1 MKNLYIEDCLKTL
14 ERGLE
19 YDYVVASPPDFDEL
33 KKDTKDSSW
42 TYSDFLTSFAK
53 LLNPKGNF
61 VSICISD
68 RKSNGQVISKH
79 SMVIDVFKSLG
90 YILHTHKIWVKST
103 GTDMFRM
110 NYQHLLTFSRNKQG
124 RKLTSDFRP
133 DVFIINQSKWNSYSY
148 GMPVR
153 IIELLVSNYTDKGNV
168 VYDPFM
174 GSGTTA
180 EACINTKRKWIGSE
194 IDKEYCEI
202 IEDRISYIDESV
214 EKLIDAELVKLG
226 ISIPKKI

>member
-1 MKNLYIEDCLKTL
+1 MKNLYIENCLETL
-14 ERGLE
+14 KRNLE
-19 YDYVVASPPDFDEL
+19 YDYVVASPPDFNEL
-33 KKDTKDSSW
+33 KKDTEDSSW
-42 TYSDFLTSFAK
+42 TYSDFLKTFAE

-68 RKSNGQVISKH
+68 RKSNGQVISKS
-79 SMVIDVFKSLG
+79 SMVIEVFKSLG

-110 NYQHLLTFSRNKQG
+110 NYQHLLTFSRNKEK
-124 RKLTSDFRP
+124 RKLISDFLP
-133 DVFIINQSKWNSYSY
+133 DVFVINQSKWNNYSY

-153 IIELLVSNYTDKGNV
+153 IIELLVKNYTNKDSI

-180 EACINTKRKWIGSE
+180 EACFNTNRQCIGSE
-194 IDKEYCEI
+194 INEDYAKESL
-202 IEDRISYIDESV
+202 DRMKS
-214 EKLIDAELVKLG
+214 L
-226 ISIPKKI
+226 

>member
-1 MKNLYIEDCLKTL
+1 MKNLYIESCLDTL
-14 ERGLE
+14 KRNLE
-19 YDYVVASPPDFDEL
+19 YDYVVASPPDFNEL
-33 KKDTKDSSW
+33 KKDTEDSSW
-42 TYSDFLTSFAK
+42 TYSDFLKTFAE

-68 RKSNGQVISKH
+68 RKSQGQVISKS
-79 SMVIDVFKSLG
+79 SMVIEVFKSLG

-110 NYQHLLTFSRNKQG
+110 NYQHLLTFSRNKEK
-124 RKLTSDFRP
+124 RKLISDFLP
-133 DVFIINQSKWNSYSY
+133 DVFVVNQSKWNNYSY

-153 IIELLVSNYTDKGNV
+153 IIELLVKNYTNKDSI

-180 EACINTKRKWIGSE
+180 EACFNTNRQCIGSE
-194 IDKEYCEI
+194 INEDYAKESL
-202 IEDRISYIDESV
+202 DRMKS
-214 EKLIDAELVKLG
+214 L
-226 ISIPKKI
+226 

>member
-1 MKNLYIEDCLKTL
+1 MKNLYIENCLDTL
-14 ERGLE
+14 KRNLE
-19 YDYVVASPPDFDEL
+19 YDYVVASPPDFNEL
-33 KKDTKDSSW
+33 KKDTEDSSW
-42 TYSDFLTSFAK
+42 TYSDFLKTFAE

-68 RKSNGQVISKH
+68 RKSNGQVISKS
-79 SMVIDVFKSLG
+79 SMVIEVFKSLG

-110 NYQHLLTFSRNKQG
+110 NYQHLLTFSRNKEK
-124 RKLTSDFRP
+124 RKLISDFLP
-133 DVFIINQSKWNSYSY
+133 DVFVVNQSKWNNYSY

-153 IIELLVSNYTDKGNV
+153 IIELLVKNYTNKDSI

-180 EACINTKRKWIGSE
+180 EACFNTNRQCIGSE
-194 IDKEYCEI
+194 INEDYAKESL
-202 IEDRISYIDESV
+202 DRMKS
-214 EKLIDAELVKLG
+214 L
-226 ISIPKKI
+226 

>member
-14 ERGLE
+14 ERGLD
-19 YDYVVASPPDFDEL
+19 YDYVVTSPPDFDEL
-33 KKDTKDSSW
+33 KKNTKDTKFS
-42 TYSDFLTSFAK
+42 YSKFLKTFAE

-79 SMVIDVFKSLG
+79 SMVIDVFKSLK
-90 YILHTHKIWVKST
+90 YTLHTHKIWVKSIN
-103 GTDMFRM
+103 TDMFRM
-110 NYQHLLTFSRNKQG
+110 SYQHILTFSRNKQG
-124 RKLTSDFRP
+124 RKLISDFRP
-133 DVFIINQSKWNSYSY
+133 DIFVINQSKWNNYSY

-153 IIELLVSNYTDKGNV
+153 IIELLVNNYTDKNSM

-180 EACINTKRKWIGSE
+180 VACIRNNRQWIGSE
-194 IDKEYCEI
+194 ISKEYAKESQN
-202 IEDRISYIDESV
+202 RIKS
-214 EKLIDAELVKLG
+214 L
-226 ISIPKKI
+226 

>member
-1 MKNLYIEDCLKTL
+1 MKNLYIENCLDTL
-14 ERGLE
+14 KRNLE
-19 YDYVVASPPDFDEL
+19 YDYVVASPPDFNEL
-33 KKDTKDSSW
+33 KKDTEDSSW
-42 TYSDFLTSFAK
+42 TYSDFLKTFAE

-68 RKSNGQVISKH
+68 RKSNGQVISKS
-79 SMVIDVFKSLG
+79 SMVIEVFKSLG

-110 NYQHLLTFSRNKQG
+110 NYQHLLTFSRNKEK
-124 RKLTSDFRP
+124 RKLISDFLP
-133 DVFIINQSKWNSYSY
+133 DVFVINQSKWNNYSY

-153 IIELLVSNYTDKGNV
+153 IIELLVKNYTNKDSI

-180 EACINTKRKWIGSE
+180 EACFNTNRQCIGSE
-194 IDKEYCEI
+194 INEDYAKESL
-202 IEDRISYIDESV
+202 DRMKS
-214 EKLIDAELVKLG
+214 L
-226 ISIPKKI
+226 

>member
-1 MKNLYIEDCLKTL
+1 MTIANQLYIEDCLKTL
-14 ERGLE
+14 KRDLK
-19 YDYVVASPPDFDEL
+19 YDYIITSPPDFNEL
-33 KKDTKDSSW
+33 GKNTKWSY
-42 TYSDFLTSFAK
+42 TEFLESFSK

-68 RKSNGQVISKH
+68 RKNGGQVISKH

-103 GTDMFRM
+103 GIDTMRL
-110 NYQHLLTFSRNKQG
+110 NYQHLLTFSRNKQS
-124 RKLTSDFRP
+124 RPLITDFRP
-133 DVFIINQSKWNSYSY
+133 DVFIVNQSKWQGFSY

-153 IIELLVSNYTDKGNV
+153 IVELLIRNYTDKNDV

-180 EACINTKRKWIGSE
+180 KACVNVNRQWLGSE
-194 IDKEYCEI
+194 ID
-202 IEDRISYIDESV
+202 EDCLKLV
-214 EKLIDAELVKLG
+214 ELRLKDL
-226 ISIPKKI
+226 

>member
-1 MKNLYIEDCLKTL
+1 MKNLYIESCLDTL
-14 ERGLE
+14 KRNLE
-19 YDYVVASPPDFDEL
+19 YDYVVASPPDFNEL
-33 KKDTKDSSW
+33 KKDTEDSSW
-42 TYSDFLTSFAK
+42 TYSDFLKTFAE

-68 RKSNGQVISKH
+68 RKSNGQVISKS
-79 SMVIDVFKSLG
+79 SMVIEVFKSLG

-110 NYQHLLTFSRNKQG
+110 NYQHLLTFSRNKEK
-124 RKLTSDFRP
+124 RKLISDFLP
-133 DVFIINQSKWNSYSY
+133 DVFVINQSKWNNYSY

-153 IIELLVSNYTDKGNV
+153 IIELLVKNYTNKDSI

-180 EACINTKRKWIGSE
+180 EACFNTNRQCIGSE
-194 IDKEYCEI
+194 INEDYAKESL
-202 IEDRISYIDESV
+202 DRMKS
-214 EKLIDAELVKLG
+214 L
-226 ISIPKKI
+226 